1 MVCSPVA
8 ALSQSTDH
16 TQTQIPAAIKYVD
29 ANEAPIDDAD
39 FDRSCGVGKY
49 SSSGYIKLE

>member
-29 ANEAPIDDAD
+29 ANEAPINDAD